1 MASQLMSSLER
12 QAETRYTQLQAL
24 VESQADDITGLHSN
38 IDTMLAVL
46 TSMQEGQAAAGGSAV
61 TLRLP

>member
-1 MASQLMSSLER
+1 MASQSMSSLER

-24 VESQADDITGLHSN
+24 VESQADDITGLHSK

-61 TLRLP
+61 TRRLP

>member
-1 MASQLMSSLER
+1 MASQSMSSLER

-24 VESQADDITGLHSN
+24 VESQADDITGLHSK

-46 TSMQEGQAAAGGSAV
+46 TSMQECQAAAGGSAV

>member
-1 MASQLMSSLER
+1 MVSQSMSSLER
-12 QAETRYTQLQAL
+12 EAVARYSQLQSL
-24 VESQADDITGLHSN
+24 VESQGDEITGLHSK

-46 TSMQEGQAAAGGSAV
+46 TSMHEGQAAAGASAV